1 MPRLSFTLLQVF
13 FISKRMWY
21 NVRSFWLERRK
32 FTRMVQEKASVQF
45 VKGAAILGVA
55 GLVSKLLGA
64 VYRIPYQNIAGDI
77 GLYVYMQVYPLYT
90 TLLILAT
97 AGFPIAISKIV
108 SERVA
113 VGDAIGA
120 RRAFRVASI
129 SLVILGLF
137 FFLLLYVGA
146 PMVAKFMGDEH
157 LTTPLRA
164 VAWSLPLVP
173 MAAILRGYFQGHQNM
188 MPTGVSQVVEQLI
201 RVIFILLTAFW
212 AMNVYQDAY
221 LAGTGAVFA
230 AFPGGIA
237 AILVL
242 LWYWRK
248 DKQIR
253 HLEGEQQQSSGVAE
267 WTNRQVLRSLLY
279 YALPICMGAL
289 VLPLIPLVDSVTVV
303 NMLQWSGMQEDLAKL
318 AKGAFDRG
326 QPLIQFGTFFATSLS
341 LALVP
346 AISEAVAQRQH
357 QLIANRAEIAIRL
370 TFLLGLPASFGLALL
385 AEPIN
390 VMLYGDTNGTEALA
404 VQSFTIIFA
413 TLSIASAGILQG
425 LGRVMRPARNLF
437 IGVMVKLVLNLVL
450 VPFWGISGAALS
462 TVLAYLVAM
471 GLNVLAVKKY
481 TGAGIGLRQTVLKPF
496 LSVIVM
502 SVVVLVV
509 EWGANAL
516 LGNMPGPQR
525 LIHTIVGL
533 VAVGCGALVY
543 LLALLKTGGLTRTD
557 IQFLPKG
564 KRIASL
570 LAKLH
575 LLPK

>member
-1 MPRLSFTLLQVF
+1 MA
-13 FISKRMWY
+13 
-21 NVRSFWLERRK
+21 
-32 FTRMVQEKASVQF
+32 QEKASVQF

-120 RRAFRVASI
+120 RRAFRVASLALI
-129 SLVILGLF
+129 VLGLF
-137 FFLLLYVGA
+137 FFLLLYAGA
-146 PMVAKFMGDEH
+146 PLVAAFMGDGH

-212 AMNVYQDAY
+212 AMSQYQDAY

-230 AFPGGIA
+230 AFPGGVA
-237 AILVL
+237 AVLVL

-248 DKQIR
+248 DKQGR
-253 HLEGEQQQSSGVAE
+253 QLVAEQGQSQGVAA
-267 WTNRQVLRSLLY
+267 WTNRQILRSLLF

-289 VLPLIPLVDSVTVV
+289 VLPLIPLVDSITVV
-303 NMLQWSGMQEDLAKL
+303 NMLQWSGMPEDLAKL

-357 QLIANRAEIAIRL
+357 QMIASRSEVAIRL

-404 VQSFTIIFA
+404 VQSFTIVFA
-413 TLSIASAGILQG
+413 TLSISSAGILQG

-437 IGVMVKLVLNLVL
+437 IGVVVKLILNLVL
-450 VPFWGISGAALS
+450 VPIWGITGGAMS

-481 TGAGIGLRQTVLKPF
+481 TGAAIGIRQTVLKP
-496 LSVIVM
+496 LISVLIM
-502 SVVVLVV
+502 SVVVIVV
-509 EWGANAL
+509 EWGASSL
-516 LGNMPGPQR
+516 LGSAAVPQR
-525 LIHTIVGL
+525 LFHTVVGL
-533 VAVGCGALVY
+533 LAVGCGALVY
-543 LLALLKTGGLTRTD
+543 LLALLRTGGLTRTD

-570 LAKLH
+570 LSKLH

>member
-1 MPRLSFTLLQVF
+1 
-13 FISKRMWY
+13 
-21 NVRSFWLERRK
+21 
-32 FTRMVQEKASVQF
+32 MVQEKASVQF

-188 MPTGVSQVVEQLI
+188 MPTGVSQVIEQLI

-230 AFPGGIA
+230 AFPGGVA

-253 HLEGEQQQSSGVAE
+253 HLEGEQKQASGVAE

-437 IGVMVKLVLNLVL
+437 IGVMVKLVLNLAL

>member
-1 MPRLSFTLLQVF
+1 MA
-13 FISKRMWY
+13 
-21 NVRSFWLERRK
+21 
-32 FTRMVQEKASVQF
+32 QEKASVQF

-108 SERVA
+108 SERIA
-113 VGDAIGA
+113 IGDALGA

-129 SLVILGLF
+129 SLVVLGLF
-137 FFLLLYVGA
+137 FFLLLYGGA
-146 PMVAKFMGDEH
+146 PLIARFMGDEH

-188 MPTGVSQVVEQLI
+188 MPTGVSQVIEQLV
-201 RVIFILLTAFW
+201 RVIFILLAAFW

-230 AFPGGIA
+230 AFPGGVA

-248 DKQIR
+248 DKQGAQLIP
-253 HLEGEQQQSSGVAE
+253 EQTQRAGVGA
-267 WTNRQVLRSLLY
+267 WTNRQVLRSLLM
-279 YALPICMGAL
+279 YAVPICMGAL
-289 VLPLIPLVDSVTVV
+289 VLPLVPLVDSITVV
-303 NMLQWSGMQEDLAKL
+303 NMLQVSGTPEDLAKL
-318 AKGAFDRG
+318 LKGAFDRG

-357 QLIANRAEIAIRL
+357 HMIANRSEIAIRL

-390 VMLYGDTNGTEALA
+390 VMLYGDKNGTEALA
-404 VQSFTIIFA
+404 VQSFTIMFA

-437 IGVMVKLVLNLVL
+437 IGVMVKLILNLAL
-450 VPFWGISGAALS
+450 VPLWGIAGAALS
-462 TVLAYLVAM
+462 TVFAYLVAM

-481 TGAGIGLRQTVLKPF
+481 TGAQIGLRQTVHKPF

-502 SVVVLVV
+502 SVVVLLV
-509 EWGANAL
+509 EWGASAL
-516 LGNMPGPQR
+516 LGKTGMSER
-525 LIHTIVGL
+525 LYQTLVGL
-533 VAVGCGALVY
+533 ISVGAGAVVY
-543 LLALLKTGGLTRTD
+543 LLALLKTGGLTRND
-557 IQFLPKG
+557 IHFLPKG
-564 KRIASL
+564 KRIAAL
-570 LAKLH
+570 LTRFQ

>member
-1 MPRLSFTLLQVF
+1 MLQVF

-188 MPTGVSQVVEQLI
+188 MPTGVSQVIEQLI

-230 AFPGGIA
+230 AFPGGVA

-253 HLEGEQQQSSGVAE
+253 HLEGEQKQASGVAE

-437 IGVMVKLVLNLVL
+437 IGVMVKLVLNLAL

>member
-1 MPRLSFTLLQVF
+1 MA
-13 FISKRMWY
+13 
-21 NVRSFWLERRK
+21 
-32 FTRMVQEKASVQF
+32 QEKASVQF

-108 SERVA
+108 SERIA
-113 VGDAIGA
+113 IGDALGA

-129 SLVILGLF
+129 SLVVLGLF
-137 FFLLLYVGA
+137 FFLLLYGGA
-146 PMVAKFMGDEH
+146 PLIARFMGDEH

-188 MPTGVSQVVEQLI
+188 MPTGVSQVIEQLI
-201 RVIFILLTAFW
+201 RVIFILLAAFW

-230 AFPGGIA
+230 AFPGGVA

-248 DKQIR
+248 DKQGA
-253 HLEGEQQQSSGVAE
+253 HLIPEQRAGAGT
-267 WTNRQVLRSLLY
+267 WTNRQVLRSLLM
-279 YALPICMGAL
+279 YAVPICMGAL
-289 VLPLIPLVDSVTVV
+289 VLPLVPLVDSITVV
-303 NMLQWSGMQEDLAKL
+303 NMLQISGTPEDLAKL
-318 AKGAFDRG
+318 LKGAFDRG

-357 QLIANRAEIAIRL
+357 HMIASRSEIAIRL

-385 AEPIN
+385 AEPVN
-390 VMLYGDTNGTEALA
+390 VMLYGDKNGTEALA
-404 VQSFTIIFA
+404 VQSFTIMFA

-437 IGVMVKLVLNLVL
+437 IGVMVKLVLNLAL
-450 VPFWGISGAALS
+450 VPFWGIAGAALS
-462 TVLAYLVAM
+462 TVIAYLVAM

-481 TGAGIGLRQTVLKPF
+481 TGAHIGLRQTVHKPF

-502 SVVVLVV
+502 SVVVLLV
-509 EWGANAL
+509 EWGATAL
-516 LGNMPGPQR
+516 LGKTGMSER
-525 LIHTIVGL
+525 LYQTL
-533 VAVGCGALVY
+533 VALISVGTGALVY
-543 LLALLKTGGLTRTD
+543 LLALLKTGGLTRSD
-557 IQFLPKG
+557 IHFLPKG
-564 KRIASL
+564 KRIAGL
-570 LAKLH
+570 LTRFQ

>member
-1 MPRLSFTLLQVF
+1 MA
-13 FISKRMWY
+13 
-21 NVRSFWLERRK
+21 
-32 FTRMVQEKASVQF
+32 QEKASVQF

-108 SERVA
+108 SERIA
-113 VGDAIGA
+113 IGDALGA
-120 RRAFRVASI
+120 RRAFRVASF
-129 SLVILGLF
+129 SLVVLGLF
-137 FFLLLYVGA
+137 FFLLLYGGA
-146 PMVAKFMGDEH
+146 PLIARFMGDEH

-188 MPTGVSQVVEQLI
+188 MPTGVSQVIEQLV
-201 RVIFILLTAFW
+201 RVIFILLAAFW

-230 AFPGGIA
+230 AFPGGVA

-248 DKQIR
+248 DKQGAQLIP
-253 HLEGEQQQSSGVAE
+253 EQTQRAGVGA
-267 WTNRQVLRSLLY
+267 WTNRQVLRSLLM
-279 YALPICMGAL
+279 YAVPICMGAL
-289 VLPLIPLVDSVTVV
+289 VLPLVPLVDSITVV
-303 NMLQWSGMQEDLAKL
+303 NMLQVSGTPEDLAKL
-318 AKGAFDRG
+318 LKGAFDRG

-357 QLIANRAEIAIRL
+357 HMIANRSEIAIRL

-390 VMLYGDTNGTEALA
+390 VMLYGDKNGTEALA
-404 VQSFTIIFA
+404 VQSFTIMFA

-437 IGVMVKLVLNLVL
+437 IGVMVKLILNLAL
-450 VPFWGISGAALS
+450 VPLWGIAGAALS
-462 TVLAYLVAM
+462 TVFAYLVAM

-481 TGAGIGLRQTVLKPF
+481 TGAQIGLRQTVHKPF

-502 SVVVLVV
+502 SVVVLLV
-509 EWGANAL
+509 EWGASAL
-516 LGNMPGPQR
+516 LGKTGMSER
-525 LIHTIVGL
+525 LDQTLVGL
-533 VAVGCGALVY
+533 ISVGAGAVVY
-543 LLALLKTGGLTRTD
+543 LLALLKTGGLTRND
-557 IQFLPKG
+557 IHFLPKG
-564 KRIASL
+564 KRIAAL
-570 LAKLH
+570 LTRFQ

>member
-1 MPRLSFTLLQVF
+1 MA
-13 FISKRMWY
+13 
-21 NVRSFWLERRK
+21 
-32 FTRMVQEKASVQF
+32 QEKASVQF

-113 VGDAIGA
+113 LGDTLGA
-120 RRAFRVASI
+120 RRAFRIASI
-129 SLVILGLF
+129 ALVILGVF
-137 FFLLLYVGA
+137 FFLLLYGGA
-146 PMVAKFMGDEH
+146 TLVARFMGDEH
-157 LTTPLRA
+157 LAAPLRA

-173 MAAILRGYFQGHQNM
+173 MASILRGYFQGHQNM
-188 MPTGVSQVVEQLI
+188 MPTGVSQVIEQLI
-201 RVIFILLTAFW
+201 RVIFILVSAFW
-212 AMNVYQDAY
+212 AMNVYKDAY

-230 AFPGGIA
+230 AFPGGVA
-237 AILVL
+237 AVLVL
-242 LWYWRK
+242 LWYWQR
-248 DKQIR
+248 DKQGR
-253 HLEGEQQQSSGVAE
+253 QLVAGQQQADGVAE
-267 WTNRQVLRSLLY
+267 WTNREVLRSLLY

-303 NMLQWSGMQEDLAKL
+303 NMLQWSGMHEDLAKL
-318 AKGAFDRG
+318 AKGAYDRG

-357 QLIANRAEIAIRL
+357 HLIASRSEVAIRL

-390 VMLYGDTNGTEALA
+390 VMLYGDASGTQALA
-404 VQSFTIIFA
+404 VQSFTILFA

-437 IGVMVKLVLNLVL
+437 IGVLVKLVLNLVL
-450 VPFWGISGAALS
+450 VPLWGIAGAALS

-481 TGAGIGLRQTVLKPF
+481 TGAEIGLRQTVLKPF
-496 LSVIVM
+496 ISVLVM
-502 SVVVLVV
+502 AGVVLAV

-516 LGNMPGPQR
+516 LANISGPQR
-525 LIHTIVGL
+525 LLHTIVGL
-533 VAVGCGALVY
+533 LAIGCGALVY
-543 LLALLKTGGLTRTD
+543 LLALLKTGGLTRAD

-570 LAKLH
+570 LSRLR
-575 LLPK
+575 LLP